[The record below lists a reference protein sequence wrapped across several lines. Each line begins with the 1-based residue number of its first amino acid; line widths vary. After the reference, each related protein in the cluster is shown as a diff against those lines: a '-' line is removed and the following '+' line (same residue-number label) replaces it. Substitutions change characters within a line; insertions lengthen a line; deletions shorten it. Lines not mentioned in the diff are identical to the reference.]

1 MCCASG
7 NQLACDLARVEN
19 EEASAIGK
27 LCDNDMLCGAGRNA
41 SKGAR
46 AMRNTAMRRLVLAL
60 GALLMP
66 AALLAA
72 VPTNPTDTSAFTSLR
87 GQFLV
92 ATPAMRDPRFDH
104 TVILMLRHDRDGAF
118 GIVINRPAGEKP
130 LSDLLGAIGDK
141 GTAASGSVHVFGG
154 GPVEPQIGFVI
165 HSTDYRLP
173 TTLDVDSRVAM
184 TSNAQVLRDIADG
197 KGPKKSLVAFGYAG
211 WAPGQLEGEL
221 GRNAWYVAPAD
232 ENLIF
237 DDDRDKLWD
246 HAVARRIQDL

>member
-1 MCCASG
+1 
-7 NQLACDLARVEN
+7 
-19 EEASAIGK
+19 
-27 LCDNDMLCGAGRNA
+27 
-41 SKGAR
+41 
-46 AMRNTAMRRLVLAL
+46 MRNTAMRRLVFAL

-72 VPTNPTDTSAFTSLR
+72 VPTNPTDAPGLTSLR

-130 LSDLLGAIGDK
+130 LSDLLAATGDK
-141 GTAASGSVHVFGG
+141 GAAASGKVRVFGG

-173 TTLDVDSRVAM
+173 STLDVDSRVAM

-246 HAVARRIQDL
+246 HAVARRTQDL

>member
-1 MCCASG
+1 
-7 NQLACDLARVEN
+7 
-19 EEASAIGK
+19 
-27 LCDNDMLCGAGRNA
+27 
-41 SKGAR
+41 
-46 AMRNTAMRRLVLAL
+46 MRNSAMRRLVFALAAFL
-60 GALLMP
+60 VP
-66 AALLAA
+66 AVPFAA
-72 VPTNPTDTSAFTSLR
+72 VPTNPADTSGFTSLR

-118 GIVINRPAGEKP
+118 GIVINRPAGERP
-130 LSDLLGAIGDK
+130 LSDLLAAIGDK
-141 GTAASGSVHVFGG
+141 AAASGSMRVFYG

-165 HSTDYRLP
+165 HSADYRLP
-173 TTLDVDSRVAM
+173 ATLEVDSRVAM

-246 HAVARRIQDL
+246 HAVARRTQDL

>member
-1 MCCASG
+1 
-7 NQLACDLARVEN
+7 
-19 EEASAIGK
+19 
-27 LCDNDMLCGAGRNA
+27 
-41 SKGAR
+41 
-46 AMRNTAMRRLVLAL
+46 MRNTAMRRLVLAFA
-60 GALLMP
+60 GLLLP
-66 AALLAA
+66 ATLLAA
-72 VPTNPTDTSAFTSLR
+72 VPTNPGATPGITSLQ

-118 GIVINRPAGEKP
+118 GIVINRPAGERP
-130 LSDLLGAIGDK
+130 LSELLAAIGDK
-141 GTAASGSVHVFGG
+141 GAQVPGNLSGSMRVFGG

-165 HSTDYRLP
+165 HSTDYRIAE
-173 TTLDVDSRVAM
+173 TLDVDSRVAM

-211 WAPGQLEGEL
+211 WAPGQLESEL

-246 HAVARRIQDL
+246 HAVARRAQDL

>member
-1 MCCASG
+1 
-7 NQLACDLARVEN
+7 
-19 EEASAIGK
+19 
-27 LCDNDMLCGAGRNA
+27 
-41 SKGAR
+41 
-46 AMRNTAMRRLVLAL
+46 MRNTAMRRLVLAL
-60 GALLMP
+60 
-66 AALLAA
+66 AALLLPATLFAA
-72 VPTNPTDTSAFTSLR
+72 VPTNPVDTPGLTSLR

-118 GIVINRPAGEKP
+118 GIVINRPAGERP
-130 LSDLLGAIGDK
+130 LAELLAAIGDK
-141 GTAASGSVHVFGG
+141 GAQGSGNVTGTVRVFGG

-165 HSTDYRLP
+165 HSTDYRIAQ
-173 TTLDVDSRVAM
+173 TLDVDSRVAM

-221 GRNAWYVAPAD
+221 GRIDWYVAPAD

-246 HAVARRIQDL
+246 HAVARRTRDL